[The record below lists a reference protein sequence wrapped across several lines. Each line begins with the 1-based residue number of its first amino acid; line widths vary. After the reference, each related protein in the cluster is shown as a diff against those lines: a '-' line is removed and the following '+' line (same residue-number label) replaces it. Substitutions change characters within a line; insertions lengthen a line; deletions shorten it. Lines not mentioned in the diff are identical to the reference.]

1 MDLTLQIIRA
11 DGSVACEA
19 AGVNDVCLAA
29 AHEYAPGDTIALAS
43 GAGAKYLFLQLDD
56 ALGEAFVYMTA
67 DSYAYSVP
75 FTEKRANLS
84 PKAFAGGMHILRARL
99 AADYEINAYRNLA
112 LNVADQQEDAG
123 CYPHAHANVETR
135 GESVFAARNA
145 IDGVVANLSHGE
157 WPYASWGINRNL
169 DAEMTI
175 DFGREVEA
183 DKIALVTRADFPHDN
198 WWTSA
203 TFTFSNGDEIVF
215 HMEKSEKPHVLT
227 FPAKRFR
234 TVTISKLIQAD
245 DPSPFPALTQME
257 VYGRNII

>member
-1 MDLTLQIIRA
+1 MDLTLKIIRA
-11 DGSVACEA
+11 DGTVACEA
-19 AGVNDVCLAA
+19 KGSDDVCLAA
-29 AHEYAPGDTIALAS
+29 AHTYEPGDIIALES

-56 ALGEAFVYMTA
+56 ALGDAFVYMTA
-67 DSYAYSVP
+67 DSFTYPVP
-75 FTEKRANLS
+75 FAEKRANLS
-84 PKAFAGGMHILRARL
+84 PKAFAGGLHVLRARL
-99 AADYEINAYRNLA
+99 AADFEMAAYRNLA
-112 LNVADQQEDAG
+112 LNVADQAEDAG
-123 CYPHAHANVETR
+123 CYPHAYANVETR
-135 GESVFAARNA
+135 RESVFAARNA

-215 HMEKSEKPHVLT
+215 PMEKSEKPHVLS
-227 FPAKRFR
+227 FAPKRFR
-234 TVTISKLIQAD
+234 TVTISRLIQAD

-257 VYGRNII
+257 VYGRNV